1 MHVNHCYEAAF
12 NNWSLSNLIK
22 KITYDLPLL
31 KKASFMLTVL
41 ALKKT
46 SKGEKL
52 SIQFTQLCKIVSTK
66 VLIVLMNK
74 FQSFFL
80 KL

>member
-1 MHVNHCYEAAF
+1 
-12 NNWSLSNLIK
+12 
-22 KITYDLPLL
+22 
-31 KKASFMLTVL
+31 MLTVL

-52 SIQFTQLCKIVSTK
+52 SIQFTQMFKIVSTK